1 MSQAQI
7 ITIQNEIAQKKVGEN
22 RELIPGKIAYDFRD
36 GYYNIDADKTDQ
48 EGNSVPLVKIPPAP
62 SQIITKYN
70 VGDSVTVLRYQGKDC
85 QTEILGLSNVTY
97 PDETIC
103 NFSTVPVAT
112 GTIYLGC
119 PDNGLI
125 KVYSLNGAPGTDISP
140 EVADAYNIC
149 TDNTYL
155 YYSSNYAYRVF
166 KIKLDG
172 SNYAEIVSQSRY
184 HSSYGI
190 AINSDS
196 TYIYI
201 AYDKYGEELGIAKIN
216 ISTGEVEETE
226 ITDVSFDEIGDL
238 CGDGVYL
245 YLLGRNMCGTSRVA
259 VYDFNVNFIREMYTD
274 GVYNKI
280 ATDGTN
286 IYLSNSS
293 EVDIY
298 TVSGT
303 FITSI
308 SGSGIQA
315 VTVKDGK
322 IYIVAEES
330 GGGAT

>member
-22 RELIPGKIAYDFRD
+22 RELIPGKIAYDFGD
-36 GYYNIDADKTDQ
+36 GYYNVDADKTDQ

-85 QTEILGLSNVTY
+85 QTEILGLSNVTF

-103 NFSTVPVAT
+103 DFSTAPVAT

-119 PDNGLI
+119 PDYGLI

-172 SNYAEIVSQSRY
+172 SNYAEIV
-184 HSSYGI
+184 
-190 AINSDS
+190 
-196 TYIYI
+196 
-201 AYDKYGEELGIAKIN
+201 
-216 ISTGEVEETE
+216 
-226 ITDVSFDEIGDL
+226 
-238 CGDGVYL
+238 
-245 YLLGRNMCGTSRVA
+245 
-259 VYDFNVNFIREMYTD
+259 
-274 GVYNKI
+274 
-280 ATDGTN
+280 
-286 IYLSNSS
+286 
-293 EVDIY
+293 
-298 TVSGT
+298 
-303 FITSI
+303 
-308 SGSGIQA
+308 
-315 VTVKDGK
+315 
-322 IYIVAEES
+322 
-330 GGGAT
+330 